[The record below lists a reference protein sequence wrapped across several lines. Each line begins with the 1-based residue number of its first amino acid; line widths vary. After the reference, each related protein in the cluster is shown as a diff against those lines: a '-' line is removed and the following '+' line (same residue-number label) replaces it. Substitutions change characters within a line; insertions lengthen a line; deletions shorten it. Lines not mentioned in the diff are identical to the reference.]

1 MKMKSAGVVDG
12 GLFTESYCN
21 ICNAQLISES
31 QRTAHY
37 ESKKHAN
44 KVRLFYMLHP
54 EDGGPPSKRLRPD
67 NPASLFVCTF
77 VSIRRLIFL
86 FVFAPSR
93 GEELPLII
101 ETEVDRNK
109 CCTLCNMFFTSAIV
123 AQSHYQGKT
132 HAKRVRLVLG
142 EQPSLPSAMTSPTNT
157 DSSPSTPLPADP
169 AACPTPTPDLAW
181 PLGVVGGN
189 GGREAGKYCC
199 LCGAW
204 FNNPLMAQQHY
215 EGKKHRRNAAR
226 ARLLE
231 QLAGSLDATEST

>member
-1 MKMKSAGVVDG
+1 MKSAGVVDG

-54 EDGGPPSKRLRPD
+54 EDGGPPSKRLR
-67 NPASLFVCTF
+67 
-77 VSIRRLIFL
+77 
-86 FVFAPSR
+86 
-93 GEELPLII
+93 I
-101 ETEVDRNK
+101 EGNSESDMLNK

-142 EQPSLPSAMTSPTNT
+142 EPPNLPAAITSPTNT
-157 DSSPSTPLPADP
+157 ELS
-169 AACPTPTPDLAW
+169 
-181 PLGVVGGN
+181 GN

-231 QLAGSLDATEST
+231 QLAGSLDATESTGLRSSYSCSVCSVVLNSIEQYHAHLQGSKHQNK